1 MHTNPPIR
9 AARAAKRQWLL
20 ASLHRAGTLALL
32 AAGWLALAAAAGCGP
47 TSFLITPVSPER
59 KLAEFEV
66 LRESVWASDKILLLD
81 LDGLISNAPRHSLLG
96 LPADNPVT
104 LFKEKLDK
112 AGRDPRVRAVVLRVN
127 SPGGGV
133 TASDLMYT
141 ELLRFKQRTQRPV
154 VASFLDVAAS
164 GGYYVACAADRI
176 YAAPTTVT
184 GSIGVIM
191 IAPDLSGT
199 MAKIGLRA
207 NVIKSGPMKDAGSP
221 LREMNPED
229 RAVFQSMIDR
239 MYERFLS
246 VVAQGRPQLGAERA
260 RQLADGRVYL
270 GPEARE
276 NGLVDEIGS
285 LYDAIDGARRAAKL
299 EDEPIIVVQYA
310 IPMAHRPNIY
320 AESPP
325 AEPQVNI
332 VNIDLPEWLS
342 SPAPQFLYLWSPQL

>member
-1 MHTNPPIR
+1 MVCRTIR
-9 AARAAKRQWLL
+9 RAWLTGM
-20 ASLHRAGTLALL
+20 APF
-32 AAGWLALAAAAGCGP
+32 ALAVSAAATSGCGP
-47 TSFLITPVSPER
+47 TSFLITPVAASPRLVEH
-59 KLAEFEV
+59 EV
-66 LRESVWASDKILLLD
+66 LRESVWASRKIAIVD
-81 LDGLISNAPRHSLLG
+81 VDGLLRNARSSSLLG
-96 LPADNPVT
+96 EEGDNPVS
-104 LFKEKLDK
+104 LFHDKLTHASEDS
-112 AGRDPRVRAVVLRVN
+112 AVCAVVLRVN

-133 TASDLMYT
+133 TASDLMYG
-141 ELLRFKQRTQRPV
+141 ELRRFREKSGKPV
-154 VASFLDVAAS
+154 IAALMDVAAS
-164 GGYYVACAADRI
+164 GGYYIACAAERI
-176 YAAPTTVT
+176 IAQPTCVT